1 MTSPPVMQTD
11 YRQKVSTT
19 PETERPRPVGLV
31 ELEPATLQHWHQ
43 QHQQQQA
50 SNGQLPSLGSAAHA
64 AGACRRCCFFAKG
77 RCQNGLNCVFC
88 HMPHER
94 RSRGRGCRGHGS
106 SRRGT
111 AEDMSPPTSVPQTPA
126 PATPFSLATPV
137 STTSS
142 SATSYRV
149 APTSPPGLFGPPGL
163 EVHAVAR
170 APRTPAPARSPV
182 LSGSSVPPGLEPP
195 GNFARIAPSAAPK
208 VPMPTAAPPL
218 LPPRSP
224 PREVPEEKSDLP
236 PPPDSSPSG
245 VSVWTAGSL
254 KVIMPQDKSKDA
266 QGANMIA
273 TNSTFATRGSLL
285 ATHAPPPQPPPR
297 APGSPQGRAQTTPIL
312 GTTPGRVTA
321 GSTAGCQAG
330 APNLPR
336 LLGSR
341 TTASAAPGCP
351 GLAAAAAA
359 APKLSALPP
368 PCVTPIRAPPGLEKG
383 LFAPPAKVLM
393 SDYLRLA
400 GGAGHLEPLRV
411 PQWML

>member
-31 ELEPATLQHWHQ
+31 ELEPATLEHWHQ

-50 SNGQLPSLGSAAHA
+50 SNGQLPSLGSAAQQPA
-64 AGACRRCCFFAKG
+64 LAGAAASSPRAVART
-77 RCQNGLNCVFC
+77 
-88 HMPHER
+88 
-94 RSRGRGCRGHGS
+94 GS
-106 SRRGT
+106 I
-111 AEDMSPPTSVPQTPA
+111 A
-126 PATPFSLATPV
+126 
-137 STTSS
+137 S
-142 SATSYRV
+142 SATCRTRGAAAAAAAEATAARAEALPTTVPADVGAADARARNAVFAGDARVDDELLGDLVSGGADV
-149 APTSPPGLFGPPGL
+149 APGPLRTAGLGG
-163 EVHAVAR
+163 AR
-170 APRTPAPARSPV
+170 GRARTKDAGAGTLAGVIGR
-182 LSGSSVPPGLEPP
+182 
-195 GNFARIAPSAAPK
+195 RSAARLGAPWQLR
-208 VPMPTAAPPL
+208 PHRAECRAEGGNAHGCASALAAPEPAARGAGVEERL
-218 LPPRSP
+218 AAAPGQLP
-224 PREVPEEKSDLP
+224 D
-236 PPPDSSPSG
+236 G

-285 ATHAPPPQPPPR
+285 ATHAPPPPPPPR
-297 APGSPQGRAQTTPIL
+297 APGSPQARAQTTPIL

-359 APKLSALPP
+359 AAPKLSVLPP
-368 PCVTPIRAPPGLEKG
+368 PCVTPIRAPPGLEEG

-393 SDYLRLA
+393 SDYLRFA